1 MIVGASRKQRIL
13 AAAVVLSLAPSATVA
28 ASCYT
33 RMEARQ
39 RWPDVHLYWHTDAR
53 CWDRSPRGAE
63 HYDKRP
69 TMHLQIMPAN
79 VAEAPIDD
87 VGTALA
93 KASVEHPTVLFPE
106 LEVNAW
112 PDANARLDLLSSSS
126 VALWPLLIDID
137 APRNFHPWRDRITGT
152 FK

>member
-1 MIVGASRKQRIL
+1 VIVGASRKKRIL
-13 AAAVVLSLAPSATVA
+13 AAAVVIGLAPSAA
-28 ASCYT
+28 AAAPCYT
-33 RMEARQ
+33 RMEARHL
-39 RWPDVHLYWHTDAR
+39 WPDGHLYWHTDNR

-79 VAEAPIDD
+79 VAAAPIDD
-87 VGTALA
+87 VGAALA
-93 KASVEHPTVLFPE
+93 KQSSEGKTVLFPE

-112 PDANARLDLLSSSS
+112 PDANAKPDLLSSSS

>member
-1 MIVGASRKQRIL
+1 
-13 AAAVVLSLAPSATVA
+13 
-28 ASCYT
+28 
-33 RMEARQ
+33 
-39 RWPDVHLYWHTDAR
+39 
-53 CWDRSPRGAE
+53 
-63 HYDKRP
+63 
-69 TMHLQIMPAN
+69 MHLQIMPPN
-79 VAEAPIDD
+79 VAAAPIDD

-93 KASVEHPTVLFPE
+93 KQSSEGKTVLFPE

-112 PDANARLDLLSSSS
+112 PDANAKPDLLSSSS